1 MRSLS
6 RFLLPALLVLLAA
19 CSPKY
24 DWREMPA
31 ADNAIRV
38 TFPAKPQADT
48 RDVEVAG
55 HTLPLTFNVAQVDST
70 VFAVGHAKLP
80 AAVLDNPAELAKVA
94 DAFEEVLL
102 ANLKG
107 TLAGRREV
115 KLKQAP
121 GDARKLFRALEI
133 EVHGAVAMSPSWLLG
148 RVYVLGDSLIEV
160 VALGP
165 EDQLTPDV
173 AKTFMDSV
181 RAD

>member
-1 MRSLS
+1 MPSFF
-6 RFLLPALLVLLAA
+6 RFLLPVALVLLAA

-24 DWREMPA
+24 NWREMPA
-31 ADNAIRV
+31 ADDAIRV
-38 TFPAKPQADT
+38 SFPARPTADT

-55 HTLPLTFNVAQVDST
+55 YTLPLTFNIAPVDSS

-80 AAVLDNPAELAKVA
+80 DAVLNDPVELAKVA
-94 DAFEEVLL
+94 DAFEEVLR

-121 GDARKLFRALEI
+121 NDTRKLFRAVEI
-133 EVHGAVAMSPSWLLG
+133 EVHGAVGTSPAWLLG
-148 RVYVLGDSLIEV
+148 RVYVLGNSLIEV

-165 EDQLTPDV
+165 ESELTTDV